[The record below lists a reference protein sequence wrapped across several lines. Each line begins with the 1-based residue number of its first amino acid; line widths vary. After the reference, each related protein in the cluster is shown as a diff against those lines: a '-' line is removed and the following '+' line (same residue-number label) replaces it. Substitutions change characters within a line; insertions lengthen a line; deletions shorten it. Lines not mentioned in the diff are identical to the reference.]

1 MISVVAAALFGAAR
15 ARRRRRLQCLTPR
28 PASQAEV
35 SQAARA
41 HLRATT
47 LDAVARLTDLRA
59 RGRITYFD
67 YNAKK
72 TELLARL

>member
-15 ARRRRRLQCLTPR
+15 ARRRKRPQCVTSR
-28 PASQAEV
+28 PAPQAEV
-35 SQAARA
+35 SQAARE

-59 RGRITYFD
+59 RGRITCFD

-72 TELLARL
+72 TELLTRL